1 MENGRLSK
9 LEKYTDVIGL
19 VWRADRTIKELI
31 EITGKR
37 DTVIR
42 IYLKVLQ
49 AEGLIVR
56 RPKTGKAVVYGWA
69 EKP

>member
-1 MENGRLSK
+1 VEDGRHSK
-9 LEKYTDVIGL
+9 LEKFADVIGL
-19 VWRADRTIKELI
+19 VWRADRTVAELV

-49 AEGLIVR
+49 AEGLVVR
-56 RPKTGKAVVYGWA
+56 RPPTRKAVVYGWA